1 MAEENIKV
9 LTAELKDDAEKIAEY
24 DTEMRFRHL
33 EGITARLIFAM
44 TIILSLFHIYTAGFG
59 VLQEWRHR
67 AFHLAFVLPLVFF
80 VYAMKKEVHK
90 EKKHLIYDVLYAAS
104 ASIFNT
110 AIFREILTLSF
121 SGCAVLA
128 IATFVLVLY
137 FKQRE
142 MLPDRF
148 AVWVDFPLYSL
159 MVGVTGWAFFIGYKY
174 LDIRSWFADLNLSL
188 AFWGIFLIGILL
200 AILALFLL
208 QWIRSL
214 LSLIRDGKVD
224 YKHDN
229 VPYFD
234 VFFAMMSCM
243 LSVYVFLEFNNI
255 GMRAGS
261 PDFMELVVG
270 SFSFLLIL
278 EGARRSIGAPLPIIA
293 MLVLINCYLGP
304 YFLNIPGLDIFAH
317 RGYSISR
324 IVDYMFLGTE
334 GIYGIPLGV
343 VATFVFH
350 FVLFGIFISRTGLAQ
365 LFMDI
370 AMALAGW
377 SSGGPAK
384 VSVVASGMMGSISG
398 SSVANAVTVGS
409 FTIPLM
415 KKVGYSP
422 TFAAGVEAAAGTGGQ
437 LMPPVMG
444 AAAFI
449 MAEFLGIPYVK
460 IALCAILPSFLH
472 FFAVGWMVHL
482 EAKKNGLKGLP
493 RHMLPNLWQVLR
505 ERWLLVGPLVIIVY
519 LLITGSSPFLAAF
532 WGIIFA
538 TATGQ
543 IHKRTTPFLLPL
555 FLSVPP
561 ILFGLNPFA
570 NMEIMVGWFGFSAVL
585 LYYFIRMYEPLCCG
599 IAFVTATLLTW
610 LLFMGVEPSYA
621 AFWANMLLILT
632 GIFFK
637 ESKLRLPQ
645 ILDSLQEGTKN
656 AIAIGAA
663 CACVGFIVGATTLTG
678 IGLKFA
684 TAVIAIAHGIA
695 VFLNPIFMGLTSVGD
710 ITLFFTLINTALAC
724 FILGMGI
731 PTTAQYIIAAM
742 IAAPALMQWGIHP
755 LLSHMFVFFYA
766 VLADVTPPVALA
778 AYAAAGVAGS
788 DPFKTGFRSF
798 SLSLA
803 KTFVPFAFIYAPI
816 VLLMPWLLNP
826 REAFDWLWFIQ
837 CAITLW
843 LGVISMGATVVGYF
857 GGHRLHFFYRFLMGM
872 ATIFLI
878 IPGTTTDVIGMVVMA
893 FIFVTQV
900 LKGRKAKKLALRNET
915 IQNPLNAQEPPS
927 GRD

>member
-1 MAEENIKV
+1 MAEDKANV
-9 LTAELKDDAEKIAEY
+9 LTADLKEDTEQIAKY
-24 DTEMRFRHL
+24 DPEMRFRHL

-44 TIILSLFHIYTAGFG
+44 TVILSIFHIYTAGFG

-80 VYAMKKEVHK
+80 VYAMKKEAHK
-90 EKKHLIYDVLYAAS
+90 KGTKHLIYDILYAAT
-104 ASIFNT
+104 AGMINT
-110 AIFREILTLSF
+110 AVLREIFTLSF
-121 SGCAVLA
+121 NACAVLA
-128 IATFVLVLY
+128 VVTFVLVLY

-142 MLPDRF
+142 KLPDRL
-148 AVWVDFPLYSL
+148 AAWVDFPLHSL
-159 MVGVTGWAFFIGYKY
+159 MVGAVGWGLYLGYRHLNIK
-174 LDIRSWFADLNLSL
+174 SWFEDLNAALV
-188 AFWGIFLIGILL
+188 FWGSFLLAILL
-200 AILALFLL
+200 AIMLLFLL
-208 QWIRSL
+208 QWFRSL
-214 LSLIRDGKVD
+214 LGLLRNRTIS

-234 VFFAMMSCM
+234 VFFALLSCM
-243 LSVYVFLEFNNI
+243 ISVFVFLEFNNI
-255 GMRAGS
+255 GLRAGS
-261 PDFMELVVG
+261 PDQAELVVG

-304 YFLNIPGLDIFAH
+304 YFLGIPGLDIFAH
-317 RGYSISR
+317 RGYSIPR

-384 VSVVASGMMGSISG
+384 VAVIASGFMGSISG

-415 KKVGYSP
+415 KRVGYSP

-449 MAEFLGIPYVK
+449 MAEFLGVPYVK
-460 IALCAILPSFLH
+460 IALCAVLPSFLH

-482 EAKKNGLKGLP
+482 EAKKNGLHGLP
-493 RHMLPNLWQVLR
+493 RNMLPNLWSVLK

-543 IHKRTTPFLLPL
+543 VHKRTTPFLLPL
-555 FLSVPP
+555 FLCVPP
-561 ILFGLNPFA
+561 VLFGMNPFA
-570 NMEIMVGWFGFSAVL
+570 DMEYTIGWLGFSAVAVYYFFRTSDRVASGISLGISAVLTVL
-585 LYYFIRMYEPLCCG
+585 LYLR
-599 IAFVTATLLTW
+599 
-610 LLFMGVEPSYA
+610 VEPSLA
-621 AFWANMLLILT
+621 AFWANMLIILV
-632 GIFFK
+632 GILYK

-645 ILDSLQEGTKN
+645 ILESLQEGTKN

-684 TAVIAIAHGIA
+684 TAVIAVAHGIA
-695 VFLNPIFMGLTSVGD
+695 VVLNPIFLGLASVND
-710 ITLFFTLINTALAC
+710 ITLFFTLVNTALAC

-755 LLSHMFVFFYA
+755 LLSHMFVFFYS

-788 DPFKTGFRSF
+788 DPFRTGFRAF

-803 KTFVPFAFIYAPI
+803 KSFVPFAFIYAPI
-816 VLLMPWLLNP
+816 VLLMPWLLKP
-826 REAFDWLWFIQ
+826 EVTFDWVWYIQ
-837 CAITLW
+837 VAFTLW
-843 LGVISMGATVVGYF
+843 LGVMSLGAVVVGYI
-857 GGHRLHFFYRFLMGM
+857 GGGRLNYVERLLMF
-872 ATIFLI
+872 ASAVFLI
-878 IPGTTTDVIGMVVMA
+878 IPGTTTDVIGMV
-893 FIFVTQV
+893 IFGAILVKQIIRARM
-900 LKGRKAKKLALRNET
+900 GRGRNAA
-915 IQNPLNAQEPPS
+915 PA
-927 GRD
+927 

>member
-1 MAEENIKV
+1 MAEDKRTV
-9 LTAELKDDAEKIAEY
+9 LTAELKDDAEQIAKY
-24 DTEMRFRHL
+24 DPEMRFRHL
-33 EGITARLIFAM
+33 EGITSRLIFAM
-44 TIILSLFHIYTAGFG
+44 TVILSIFHIYTAGFG

-80 VYAMKKEVHK
+80 VYTMKKEVHK
-90 EKKHLIYDVLYAAS
+90 EKKHLLYDIFYAAS
-104 ASIFNT
+104 ASVLNT
-110 AIFREILTLSF
+110 TIFREILSLSF
-121 SGCAVLA
+121 GACALLAVL
-128 IATFVLVLY
+128 TFVLVLY

-142 MLPDRF
+142 MLPERLS
-148 AVWVDFPLYSL
+148 AWVDFPLYSV
-159 MVGVTGWAFFIGYKY
+159 MVVAVAWGLLLGYRH
-174 LDIRSWFADLNLSL
+174 LNIPSWFIDLNVSL
-188 AFWGIFLIGILL
+188 VFWGIFLIGILL
-200 AILALFLL
+200 AILFLFLL
-208 QWIRSL
+208 QWTRSL
-214 LSLIRDGKVD
+214 LSLIRSGTVD
-224 YKHDN
+224 YKPDN
-229 VPYFD
+229 IPYFD
-234 VFFAMMSCM
+234 VFFALLSCM
-243 LSVYVFLEFNNI
+243 ISVFVFLEFNNI

-261 PDFMELVVG
+261 PDQAELIVG

-317 RGYSISR
+317 RGYSIPR

-365 LFMDI
+365 LFMDL

-384 VSVVASGMMGSISG
+384 ASVIASGFMGSISG

-415 KKVGYSP
+415 KRVGYSP

-460 IALCAILPSFLH
+460 IALCAVLPSFLH

-482 EAKKNGLKGLP
+482 EARKNGLHGLP

-505 ERWLLVGPLVIIVY
+505 ERWLLVGPLIIIVY

-543 IHKRTTPFLLPL
+543 VHKRTTPFLLPL

-561 ILFGLNPFA
+561 VLFGMNPFA
-570 NMEIMVGWFGFSAVL
+570 STEVLVGWLGFSAVA
-585 LYYFIRMYEPLCCG
+585 LYYFWRTSEPLTCG
-599 IAFVTATLLTW
+599 IALAAAALLTG
-610 LLFMGVEPSYA
+610 LIYAGLEPSLA
-621 AFWANMLLILT
+621 AFWANMLIILA

-645 ILDSLQEGTKN
+645 ILESLQEGTKN

-684 TAVIAIAHGIA
+684 TAVIAVAHGIA
-695 VFLNPIFMGLTSVGD
+695 EALNPIFLGLTTVSD

-788 DPFKTGFRSF
+788 DPFRSGFRAF

-803 KTFVPFAFIYAPI
+803 KTVVPFAFIYAPI

-826 REAFDWLWFIQ
+826 GVAFDWIWFIQ
-837 CAITLW
+837 CAFTLW
-843 LGVISMGATVVGYF
+843 LGVVALGATVVGFF
-857 GGHRLHFFYRFLMGM
+857 GDGRLNILERFLMGV
-872 ATIFLI
+872 AALLLI
-878 IPGTTTDVIGMVVMA
+878 IPGTTTDIMGMVIIA
-893 FIFVTQV
+893 GIFVKQV
-900 LKGRKAKKLALRNET
+900 LKARLAKKKAAS
-915 IQNPLNAQEPPS
+915 QS
-927 GRD
+927 

>member
-1 MAEENIKV
+1 MAEEKEHI
-9 LTAELKDDAEKIAEY
+9 LTAELKDDADQIAKY
-24 DTEMRFRHL
+24 DPEMRFRHL

-44 TIILSLFHIYTAGFG
+44 TVILSIFHIYTAGFG

-80 VYAMKKEVHK
+80 VYAIKKEVHK
-90 EKKHLIYDVLYAAS
+90 EKKHLLYDIFYAAS
-104 ASIFNT
+104 ASILNT
-110 AIFREILTLSF
+110 SVFREILSLSF
-121 SGCAVLA
+121 GGCAVLA
-128 IATFVLVLY
+128 VLTFVLVLY

-142 MLPDRF
+142 MLPDRLS
-148 AVWVDFPLYSL
+148 AWVDFPLYSI
-159 MVGVTGWAFFIGYKY
+159 MVGAVGWGLFLGYRH
-174 LDIRSWFADLNLSL
+174 LNIPSWFTDLNVSL
-188 AFWGIFLIGILL
+188 VFWGVFLIGILL
-200 AILALFLL
+200 AILFLFLL
-208 QWIRSL
+208 HWARSL
-214 LSLIRDGKVD
+214 SSLIRSGTVG
-224 YKHDN
+224 YKQDN

-234 VFFAMMSCM
+234 VFFALLSCM
-243 LSVYVFLEFNNI
+243 ISVFVFLEFNNI

-261 PDFMELVVG
+261 PDQAELIVG

-317 RGYSISR
+317 RGYSIPR

-384 VSVVASGMMGSISG
+384 VAVIASGMMGSISG

-415 KKVGYSP
+415 KRVGYSP

-460 IALCAILPSFLH
+460 IALCAVLPSFLH

-482 EAKKNGLKGLP
+482 EAKKKGLLGLP
-493 RHMLPNLWQVLR
+493 RHMLPNLWNVLR

-543 IHKRTTPFLLPL
+543 VHARTTPFLLPL

-561 ILFGLNPFA
+561 VLFGMNPFT
-570 NMEIMVGWFGFSAVL
+570 NFELTVGWFGFSAVA
-585 LYYFIRMYEPLCCG
+585 LYYFWRTSEHFACG
-599 IAFVTATLLTW
+599 IALGTSALLTG
-610 LLFMGVEPSYA
+610 LLYIGLEPSRA
-621 AFWANMLLILT
+621 AFWSSMLIILA

-645 ILDSLQEGTKN
+645 ILESLQEGTKN
-656 AIAIGAA
+656 AISIGAA

-684 TAVIAIAHGIA
+684 TAVIAIAHSIA
-695 VFLNPIFMGLTSVGD
+695 MILNPIFMGLTTVSD
-710 ITLFFTLINTALAC
+710 ITLFFTLVNTALAC
-724 FILGMGI
+724 FVLGMGI

-788 DPFKTGFRSF
+788 DPFRTGFRAF

-803 KTFVPFAFIYAPI
+803 KTFVPFAFVYAPI

-826 REAFDWLWFIQ
+826 GVTFDWIWFIQ
-837 CAITLW
+837 AAFTLW
-843 LGVISMGATVVGYF
+843 LGVVALGATVVGYI
-857 GGHRLHFFYRFLMGM
+857 GGGRLNYFERFLMGT
-872 ATIFLI
+872 AAILLI
-878 IPGTTTDVIGMVVMA
+878 IPGTTTDIMGAVLLTAI
-893 FIFVTQV
+893 FIKQV
-900 LKGRKAKKLALRNET
+900 LKARLAKKKAVS
-915 IQNPLNAQEPPS
+915 QS
-927 GRD
+927 

>member
-1 MAEENIKV
+1 MAQEKGAV
-9 LTAELKDDAEKIAEY
+9 LTAELKDDVEQIAKY
-24 DTEMRFRHL
+24 DPEMRFRHL

-44 TIILSLFHIYTAGFG
+44 TVILSIFHIYTAGFG

-90 EKKHLIYDVLYAAS
+90 EKKHLLYDIFYAAS
-104 ASIFNT
+104 ASILNT
-110 AIFREILTLSF
+110 SIFREIFSLSF
-121 SGCAVLA
+121 GGCAVLA
-128 IATFVLVLY
+128 VLTFVLVLY

-142 MLPDRF
+142 MLPERLS
-148 AVWVDFPLYSL
+148 AWVDFPLYSI
-159 MVGVTGWAFFIGYKY
+159 MVATVGWGLLLGYRH
-174 LDIRSWFADLNLSL
+174 LNISSWFLDLNVSL
-188 AFWGIFLIGILL
+188 VFWGIFLIGILL
-200 AILALFLL
+200 AILFLFLL
-208 QWIRSL
+208 QWARSL
-214 LSLIRDGKVD
+214 LSLIRSGTVN
-224 YKHDN
+224 YKPDN

-234 VFFAMMSCM
+234 VFFALLSCM
-243 LSVYVFLEFNNI
+243 ISVFVFLEFNNI

-261 PDFMELVVG
+261 PDQAELIVG

-317 RGYSISR
+317 RGYSIPR

-384 VSVVASGMMGSISG
+384 VSVIASGFMGSISG

-415 KKVGYSP
+415 KRVGYSP

-460 IALCAILPSFLH
+460 IALCAVLPSFLH

-482 EAKKNGLKGLP
+482 EARKNGLHGLP
-493 RHMLPNLWQVLR
+493 RHMLPNLWNVLR
-505 ERWLLVGPLVIIVY
+505 ERWLLVGPLIIIVY

-543 IHKRTTPFLLPL
+543 VHKRTTPFLLPL
-555 FLSVPP
+555 FLSVLPV
-561 ILFGLNPFA
+561 LFGLNPFA
-570 NMEIMVGWFGFSAVL
+570 STEVLVGWLGFSAIA
-585 LYYFIRMYEPLCCG
+585 LYYFWRTSEPLTCG
-599 IAFVTATLLTW
+599 SALTATALLTG
-610 LLFMGVEPSYA
+610 LIYAGQEPSLG
-621 AFWANMLLILT
+621 AFWAIMLIILA

-645 ILDSLQEGTKN
+645 ILESLQEGTKN

-684 TAVIAIAHGIA
+684 TAVIAVAHGIA
-695 VFLNPIFMGLTSVGD
+695 EALNPIFMGLTTVSD
-710 ITLFFTLINTALAC
+710 ITLFFTLVNTAIAC

-788 DPFKTGFRSF
+788 DPFRSGFRAF

-826 REAFDWLWFIQ
+826 GVTFDWIWFIQ
-837 CAITLW
+837 CAFTLW
-843 LGVISMGATVVGYF
+843 LGVVALGATVVGFF
-857 GGHRLHFFYRFLMGM
+857 GDGRLNILERFLMGV
-872 ATIFLI
+872 AALLLI
-878 IPGTTTDVIGMVVMA
+878 IPGTTTDIMGMVMIA
-893 FIFVTQV
+893 GIFVKQV
-900 LKGRKAKKLALRNET
+900 VKSRLAKKKAA
-915 IQNPLNAQEPPS
+915 AQS
-927 GRD
+927 

>member
-1 MAEENIKV
+1 MAEDKRTV
-9 LTAELKDDAEKIAEY
+9 LTAELKDDAEQIAKY
-24 DTEMRFRHL
+24 DPEMRFRNL
-33 EGITARLIFAM
+33 EGITSRLIFAM
-44 TIILSLFHIYTAGFG
+44 TVILSIFHIYTAGFG

-80 VYAMKKEVHK
+80 VYTMKKEVHK
-90 EKKHLIYDVLYAAS
+90 EKKHLLYDIFYAAS
-104 ASIFNT
+104 ASVLNT
-110 AIFREILTLSF
+110 TIFREILSLSF
-121 SGCAVLA
+121 GACAVLA
-128 IATFVLVLY
+128 VLTFVLVLY

-142 MLPDRF
+142 MLPERLS
-148 AVWVDFPLYSL
+148 AWVDFPLYSV
-159 MVGVTGWAFFIGYKY
+159 MVVAVAWGLLLGYRH
-174 LDIRSWFADLNLSL
+174 LNIPSWFIDLNVSL
-188 AFWGIFLIGILL
+188 VFWGIFLIGILL
-200 AILALFLL
+200 AILFLFLL
-208 QWIRSL
+208 QWTRSL
-214 LSLIRDGKVD
+214 LSLIRSGTVD
-224 YKHDN
+224 YKPDN
-229 VPYFD
+229 IPYFD
-234 VFFAMMSCM
+234 VFFALLSCM
-243 LSVYVFLEFNNI
+243 ISVFVFLEFNNI

-261 PDFMELVVG
+261 PDQAELIVG

-317 RGYSISR
+317 RGYSIPR

-384 VSVVASGMMGSISG
+384 VSVIASGFMGSISG

-415 KKVGYSP
+415 KRVGYSP

-460 IALCAILPSFLH
+460 IALCAVLPSFLH

-482 EAKKNGLKGLP
+482 EARKNGLHGLP

-543 IHKRTTPFLLPL
+543 VHKRTTPFLLPL

-561 ILFGLNPFA
+561 VLFGMNPFA
-570 NMEIMVGWFGFSAVL
+570 STEVLVGWLGFSAVA
-585 LYYFIRMYEPLCCG
+585 LYYFWRTSEPLTCG
-599 IAFVTATLLTW
+599 IALAAAALLTG
-610 LLFMGVEPSYA
+610 LIYAGLEPSLA
-621 AFWANMLLILT
+621 AFWANMLIILA

-645 ILDSLQEGTKN
+645 ILESLQEGTKN

-684 TAVIAIAHGIA
+684 TAVIAVAHGIA
-695 VFLNPIFMGLTSVGD
+695 EALNPIFLGLTTVSD

-788 DPFKTGFRSF
+788 DPFRSGFRAF

-826 REAFDWLWFIQ
+826 GVAFDWIWFIQ
-837 CAITLW
+837 CAFTLW
-843 LGVISMGATVVGYF
+843 LGVVALGATVVGFF
-857 GGHRLHFFYRFLMGM
+857 GDGRLNILERFLMGV
-872 ATIFLI
+872 AALLLI
-878 IPGTTTDVIGMVVMA
+878 IPGTTTDIMGMVIIA
-893 FIFVTQV
+893 GIFVKQV
-900 LKGRKAKKLALRNET
+900 LKARLAKKKAAS
-915 IQNPLNAQEPPS
+915 QS
-927 GRD
+927 